1 LLYNYLLTLKLI
13 TMKKQVTLLALLLA
27 FSQVNAQCN
36 YRMNF
41 NYNMASANINV
52 NGFFFRDM
60 ANGLPTYRPANL
72 SALTTIFQTSFSIS
86 GKDMNGQDHMSV
98 ITYDGSDFSCGPVA
112 TNYSDQNYTANL
124 SNRIWSVYKF
134 EVDQHI
140 QNWNTPS
147 YVVPPSVQLWPG
159 NGDVSNGM
167 PSKLAPYTDLNGNGI
182 YDPENGDYP
191 DIMGDQALFMVMNDQ
206 NNSEFP
212 STSPMNIELHYMFYQ
227 FVSGN
232 PLDNTTFANVKV
244 YNRSTA
250 TYSDVKFNVFND
262 FDLGNY
268 NDDYC
273 GVDVSRDLVYVY
285 NGDNN
290 DEANAG
296 RPGYG
301 INPPAMGM
309 VSLNHTLTS
318 SVFPGNVIMPNPN
331 GEFLN
336 VINGKNPNR
345 TDVMNSGTPTPF
357 QFSDTLNTGYN
368 EVVLGNTPG
377 DRRTFS
383 SVSLGTLAPNS
394 VKCMDFAWVF
404 AHKTTG
410 TSLFKSVD
418 SLMKVADFVKDFYNN
433 TNYCTDGTLQ
443 TQDSQVGKFEI
454 YPNPSNGE
462 ITCIADQELE
472 LVEVLNM
479 EGRLI
484 HTVQV
489 SGKEVHLDLSNF
501 ATGAYLIKLSTS
513 KETQVMPFHK
523 Q

>member
-1 LLYNYLLTLKLI
+1 
-13 TMKKQVTLLALLLA
+13 MKKHFTLLSILFA

-60 ANGLPTYRPANL
+60 ANGLPTYRPFNL
-72 SALTTIFQTSFSIS
+72 SNLTTIFQSSFSIS
-86 GKDMNGQDHMSV
+86 GKDINDQDHMSI

-112 TNYSDQNYTANL
+112 ANYSDQNYTANL
-124 SNRIWSVYKF
+124 SNRIWSVYKW
-134 EVDQHI
+134 EIDQHI
-140 QNWNTPS
+140 QNWNTSS
-147 YVVPPSVQLWPG
+147 YVVPASIQLWPG

-227 FVSGN
+227 FVAGN

-250 TYSDVKFNVFND
+250 TYSGVKFNAFND

-273 GVDVSRDLVYVY
+273 GVDVPRNLVYVY

-301 INPPAMGM
+301 TNPPAMGM
-309 VSLNHTLTS
+309 ISLNHPLTS
-318 SVFPGNVIMPNPN
+318 SVFPGNTIMPNPN
-331 GEFLN
+331 SEFLN
-336 VINGKNPNR
+336 VINGKNPDG
-345 TDVMNSGTPTPF
+345 TAVMNGGNPTVF
-357 QFSDTLNTGYN
+357 QYSDTSNTGYN
-368 EVVLGNTPG
+368 EAALGNIPG

-383 SVSLGTLAPNS
+383 SISLGTLAPNS

-404 AHKTTG
+404 ARKTTG

-418 SLMKVADFVKDFYNN
+418 SLMKVTDFVQNFYNN

-443 TQDSQVGKFEI
+443 TGILHTVKFEI

-462 ITCIADQELE
+462 ITCTADQNLE
-472 LVEVLNM
+472 GIEVWNM
-479 EGRLI
+479 EGKLI
-484 HTVQV
+484 RTVLV
-489 SGKEVHLDLSNF
+489 DGKQTNLDLSQLT
-501 ATGAYLIKLSTS
+501 AGVYLIKLSTADEI
-513 KETQVMPFHK
+513 KIMPFYK